1 MAIVV
6 ALDEK
11 SRRTERVVNFSIEEA
26 KLRKEKLYFV
36 HSLFGG
42 EKTEQKEIDAGE
54 ELLKWAEETA
64 NKAGVECEV
73 KLLVRGKEPAED
85 IVEFA
90 DEIKASMIV
99 IGVRKRRPTGKVLFG
114 SVAQDVILNASQPV
128 ICIK

>member
-1 MAIVV
+1 MAILV

-11 SRRTERVVNFSIEEA
+11 SKRTERVVNFSIEEA
-26 KLRKEKLYFV
+26 KLRKEKLFFV

-42 EKTEQKEIDAGE
+42 ERTEQKEIDAGE
-54 ELLKWAEETA
+54 ELLEWAEETA
-64 NKAGVECEV
+64 KKAGVDCETR
-73 KLLVRGKEPAED
+73 LLVRGKEAAED

-90 DEIKASMIV
+90 NEIKASMIV